1 MFFRTLAI
9 WALGLPL
16 TAFIFLVIMATFVFD
31 RSGRAI
37 HAIVSLWARLILL
50 LSGVR
55 VRVEGMENIPRGK
68 AVVFLSNHQGAFDIP
83 VLQGFIPVQ
92 FRWIAKKSLFRIPL
106 IGWSMSFAGYIAIDR
121 ENAAEALRSMEAAAS
136 RIRSG
141 TSVLIFPE
149 GTRSETG
156 KLLPFKRG
164 GFMLA
169 SKSGVPIVPVAV
181 SGTNVIMRRGGF
193 SVRPASVRVS
203 FGHPIETGGAEDKD
217 LRNRTKQAI
226 EALYTNIQ
234 GV

>member
-16 TAFIFLVIMATFVFD
+16 TAFIFFVIMATFVFD

-37 HAIVSLWARLILL
+37 HALVSLWARLILL
-50 LSGVR
+50 ISGVR

-149 GTRSETG
+149 GTRSDTG

-181 SGTNVIMRRGGF
+181 SGTNVIMKRGGF

-203 FGHPIETGGAEDKD
+203 FGRPIETNGAEDKD
-217 LRNRTKQAI
+217 LRNMTKQAI

>member
-1 MFFRTLAI
+1 MFLRTLAI

-16 TAFIFLVIMATFVFD
+16 TAFIFLAIIATFSFD
-31 RSGRAI
+31 RSGRSI
-37 HAIVSLWARLILL
+37 HALVALWARLILL

-55 VRVEGMENIPRGK
+55 VRVEGTENIPTGR

-92 FRWIAKKSLFRIPL
+92 FRWVAKKSLFSVPL
-106 IGWSMSFAGYIAIDR
+106 IGWSMTLAGYIAIDR
-121 ENAAEALRSMEAAAS
+121 ENAAEALRSMEAAAAK
-136 RIRSG
+136 IRNG

-149 GTRSETG
+149 GTRSDTG

-169 SKSGVPIVPVAV
+169 AKSGVPIIPVAV
-181 SGTNVIMRRGGF
+181 SGTNVIMKRGRV
-193 SVRPASVRVS
+193 SVRPASVRVR
-203 FGHPIETGGAEDKD
+203 FGRPIETGGAEDKH
-217 LRNRTKQAI
+217 LRNRTKEAI
-226 EALYTNIQ
+226 EALYTDIQ